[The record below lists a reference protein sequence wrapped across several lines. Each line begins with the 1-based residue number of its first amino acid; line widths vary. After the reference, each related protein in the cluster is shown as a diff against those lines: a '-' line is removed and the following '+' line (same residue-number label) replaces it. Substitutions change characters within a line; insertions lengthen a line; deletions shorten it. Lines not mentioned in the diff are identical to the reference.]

1 MPSGAKKRKAAK
13 KKKVHHSSTTT
24 QSHQAMA
31 GENDGGELSS
41 PASQDPCIE
50 GEVIEVKKEGNS
62 SETTFNSIEKNSNV
76 EEGGNIEIEIGVK
89 SKNSNGSSSSSS
101 SSGSSDDEVEKK
113 VVVLESVPVIESMP
127 EKITQKVEDLE
138 ISPIVEPVIKPVDSS
153 LEEVSQDC
161 DEPKNEEKK
170 DLVVEE
176 QTVVVSESELKD
188 DCLVSSVVVESVSK
202 ENGVV
207 KSPLLDEKAS
217 SESKDCVA
225 SSTSVTDSI
234 SEVNGANHA
243 NDTDTIGHSDRQPP
257 VAASTPLA
265 VQKTTSWKSCCGIF
279 ELFSGSER

>member
-1 MPSGAKKRKAAK
+1 
-13 KKKVHHSSTTT
+13 
-24 QSHQAMA
+24 MA

-41 PASQDPCIE
+41 PASQDHYNTQDPSME
-50 GEVIEVKKEGNS
+50 GEVVEVKKEDNS
-62 SETTFNSIEKNSNV
+62 SETKIEKNSNE
-76 EEGGNIEIEIGVK
+76 EEGGNIEIEIGSK
-89 SKNSNGSSSSSS
+89 SKSSNGSSSSS

-113 VVVLESVPVIESMP
+113 VVVLESAPIESLP
-127 EKITQKVEDLE
+127 ETITQNVEDLE
-138 ISPIVEPVIKPVDSS
+138 ISPIVEPVIKPVDSL

-176 QTVVVSESELKD
+176 KPVVVEEQTVVVDENELKD
-188 DCLVSSVVVESVSK
+188 DCLTSSVVVESVSK

-207 KSPLLDEKAS
+207 KLAS

-225 SSTSVTDSI
+225 SSTSVKDSI
-234 SEVNGANHA
+234 SEVIGANRA
-243 NDTDTIGHSDRQPP
+243 NDNDAIGHSDRQPP

-265 VQKTTSWKSCCGIF
+265 VQKTTFWKSCCGMF